1 MTERRLRVCLVA
13 SEFLGAYKN
22 GGIGTATTHLAL
34 LLARAGHAVHVV
46 YTGAAPID
54 YGNVW
59 PKRCEA
65 AGIVLTNIDPRSHEI
80 YPIWL
85 RESCVV
91 FNYLRTVEQHDVILF
106 QDWEGVAFSSMIA
119 KKAGLAFGS
128 TILAVVAHGPTAW
141 LLEANRTLA
150 REPQTLAHLHME
162 RVAFELADAVVS
174 PSRYMSNWLRENGQL
189 TTESQA
195 TAIPLYLWSDLGEDQ
210 NLSGTSR
217 LEEVTTFAFFGRL
230 ETRKGVNLFLDAI
243 LSERLA
249 SLTFDVVF
257 VGKPA
262 SHSPDQIINVIAQ
275 RRPSLLRRVSFR
287 SDLDTDQAQTFL
299 RDHRCLAVIPSL
311 IDNAPSVISECLR
324 RCNPY

>member
-91 FNYLRTVEQHDVILF
+91 FNYLRNFEHDVILF

-119 KKAGLAFGS
+119 VGFPTMLLRPTTTACLPTISTSARRSTSIMPAG
-128 TILAVVAHGPTAW
+128 VH
-141 LLEANRTLA
+141 
-150 REPQTLAHLHME
+150 
-162 RVAFELADAVVS
+162 
-174 PSRYMSNWLRENGQL
+174 
-189 TTESQA
+189 
-195 TAIPLYLWSDLGEDQ
+195 
-210 NLSGTSR
+210 GTSP
-217 LEEVTTFAFFGRL
+217 GR
-230 ETRKGVNLFLDAI
+230 
-243 LSERLA
+243 
-249 SLTFDVVF
+249 
-257 VGKPA
+257 PA
-262 SHSPDQIINVIAQ
+262 SS
-275 RRPSLLRRVSFR
+275 RPAL
-287 SDLDTDQAQTFL
+287 TG
-299 RDHRCLAVIPSL
+299 
-311 IDNAPSVISECLR
+311 
-324 RCNPY
+324 